1 MLKKQPFI
9 EANLPMIITK
19 QVIRDVLLFMKFL
32 KLIKKMRQY
41 IFDEK
46 NANDIYNLAKEQGM
60 TPLREAALGKVK
72 SGETTIEEILRAT
85 VEDN

>member
-1 MLKKQPFI
+1 
-9 EANLPMIITK
+9 
-19 QVIRDVLLFMKFL
+19 
-32 KLIKKMRQY
+32 MRQY